1 MREHRL
7 SRLCDTDRKSLMLTL
22 FQHESKT
29 DTNCRNRANK
39 YMVSAA
45 LACGLVA
52 AEFLLGHAPVRAHYD
67 SVTPTPTTTGHASS
81 QVVSGLTASPTK
93 KKSTTKTS
101 HAKKSDHSAD
111 HEKHADAKS
120 GHNSSGTKLAK
131 TDTKPAHD
139 DLKTGGSDDPL
150 EGL

>member
-1 MREHRL
+1 
-7 SRLCDTDRKSLMLTL
+7 MLTL

-39 YMVSAA
+39 YTVSTA

-52 AEFLLGHAPVRAHYD
+52 AEFLLGHAPVRAHYE
-67 SVTPTPTTTGHASS
+67 SVTQAPTTSSVAASSHASS
-81 QVVSGLTASPTK
+81 EVVSGLTASPTK

-101 HAKKSDHSAD
+101 HAKKSEHSAD

>member
-1 MREHRL
+1 V
-7 SRLCDTDRKSLMLTL
+7 SRLCDTDRKSLMLTQRSSL
-22 FQHESKT
+22 FQRGSKT
-29 DTNCRNRANK
+29 DTTCRNRAHRH
-39 YMVSAA
+39 VLSAA

-52 AEFLLGHAPVRAHYD
+52 AEFSLCHAPVRAHFE
-67 SVTPTPTTTGHASS
+67 SVTQPPTSASV
-81 QVVSGLTASPTK
+81 VVSGLTASPSK
-93 KKSTTKTS
+93 KKSTSKTS
-101 HAKKSDHSAD
+101 HAKKSSAD

-131 TDTKPAHD
+131 TDTKPGHD